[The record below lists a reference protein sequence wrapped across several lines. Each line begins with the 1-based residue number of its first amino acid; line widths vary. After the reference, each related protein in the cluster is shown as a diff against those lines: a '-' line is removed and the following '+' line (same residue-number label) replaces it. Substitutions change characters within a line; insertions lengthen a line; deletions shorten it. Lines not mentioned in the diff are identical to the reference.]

1 MTKERINDMVDKRI
15 IDAFNEGLSI
25 GAVKSDLK
33 VRINNFTM
41 TIVKDGIKVS
51 DLYNKEFL
59 EVEPLRHRYGI
70 TYIKHCEKRI
80 NDLNWINERRGSF
93 KDQSN
98 SKMFNLIKFK
108 DKISSNINL

>member
-15 IDAFNEGLSI
+15 MDAFNEGLSI
-25 GAVKSDLK
+25 GAVKSELK

-41 TIVKDGIKVS
+41 TIVKDGIQVS
-51 DLYNKEFL
+51 DLYDKEFS
-59 EVEPLRHRYGI
+59 EVQPLRHRYGI

-80 NDLNWINERRGSF
+80 SDLNWINDKRGSF

-98 SKMFNLIKFK
+98 SKMFSLVKFK
-108 DKISSNINL
+108 DKILSSFS

>member
-15 IDAFNEGLSI
+15 TDAFSDGLSI
-25 GAVKSDLK
+25 GAVQSELK
-33 VRINNFTM
+33 VRIKNFTT
-41 TIVKDGIKVS
+41 TIIRDGIQLS
-51 DLYNKEFL
+51 DLYCKEFS
-59 EVEPLRHRYGI
+59 EVQPLRHRYGI

-80 NDLNWINERRGSF
+80 NDLSWINERRSSF

-108 DKISSNINL
+108 DKILSNINS